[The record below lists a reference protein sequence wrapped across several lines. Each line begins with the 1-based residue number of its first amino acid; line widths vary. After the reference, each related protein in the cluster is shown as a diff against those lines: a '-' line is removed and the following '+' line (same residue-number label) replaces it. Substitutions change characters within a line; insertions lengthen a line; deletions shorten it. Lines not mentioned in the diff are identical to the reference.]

1 MRDSIF
7 GLLEVSPNLLGREIA
22 KKIGKDRKE
31 VNSFLN
37 KNQDIFYQK
46 KEYRW
51 SNKQHKN
58 EFVFEFQKGWLSA
71 NAFEKKLVEHP
82 NLFILNG
89 RIRFVFSDT
98 KLLLDAIMRLLCLTN
113 QLCHQGRIVCLDFTN
128 CLDAF
133 GYLDRLGFLKH
144 LHSSVQL
151 IPEKPEKSLLDI
163 YKKGSDSLIEV
174 FPICP
179 EDIDNEDVLRISEV
193 LKNSF
198 NQHEKRILLPK
209 LQMFVGS
216 LIDNVRQHGYSE
228 LIGYSAL
235 QIYNI
240 KSKNQ
245 KKIILV
251 IADNGEGLIT
261 TLRKALGYER
271 YHVLAKQFGNES
283 VENNKKLLAHVL
295 NNGGITQKED
305 QNRGGLGL
313 NEAHSAISKIS
324 KYETVAQLDIKKIDV
339 NVSIRLDDGL
349 YDFLYEHN
357 QLKSC
362 DLAYKTEYT
371 KIGGTQFILSIVL
384 TM

>member
-1 MRDSIF
+1 M
-7 GLLEVSPNLLGREIA
+7 
-22 KKIGKDRKE
+22 
-31 VNSFLN
+31 
-37 KNQDIFYQK
+37 
-46 KEYRW
+46 
-51 SNKQHKN
+51 
-58 EFVFEFQKGWLSA
+58 
-71 NAFEKKLVEHP
+71 
-82 NLFILNG
+82 
-89 RIRFVFSDT
+89 
-98 KLLLDAIMRLLCLTN
+98 
-113 QLCHQGRIVCLDFTN
+113 
-128 CLDAF
+128 
-133 GYLDRLGFLKH
+133 
-144 LHSSVQL
+144 
-151 IPEKPEKSLLDI
+151 
-163 YKKGSDSLIEV
+163 
-174 FPICP
+174 
-179 EDIDNEDVLRISEV
+179 
-193 LKNSF
+193 
-198 NQHEKRILLPK
+198 
-209 LQMFVGS
+209 
-216 LIDNVRQHGYSE
+216 
-228 LIGYSAL
+228 
-235 QIYNI
+235 
-240 KSKNQ
+240 
-245 KKIILV
+245 V